1 MNVKPSAK
9 AGDSARPLTAQKRMA
24 QKAAQEVQ
32 KRYGKPEQGWRAKLY
47 AVIFEADTRA
57 GRTFDLLLIAAIV
70 ISVTTVVLSS
80 VASVAARYGQALMTL
95 EWFFTI
101 LFTIEYLA
109 RLCCLQHP
117 VRYARS
123 FFGVIDLLAIVPTY
137 IGLLLP
143 GAHVLIDVRIL
154 RLLRM
159 FRILKLTTYV
169 HEYTMLGRA
178 LLASRRKILIFLSFV
193 MMVVFLLGTVMYV
206 VEGPQN
212 GFTSIPTSVY
222 WAVSTMTTVGFGDI
236 APKSDIGRA
245 IASMMMLLGWGI
257 LAVPTGIISS
267 EMTMQRGSRNIRD
280 SAARHCEGCLA
291 DDLPEDAR
299 FCQHCGD
306 ALPPLKP
313 EVVL

>member
-1 MNVKPSAK
+1 MK
-9 AGDSARPLTAQKRMA
+9 ASDRTRPLTAQ
-24 QKAAQEVQ
+24 QQTAQEVQ
-32 KRYGKPEQGWRAKLY
+32 RRYGKPEQGWRAKLY
-47 AVIFEADTRA
+47 AVIFEAETRA
-57 GRTFDLLLIAAIV
+57 GRTFDLLLIAAIL
-70 ISVTTVVLSS
+70 ISVTVVILSS
-80 VASVAARYGQALMTL
+80 VASIAARHGPLLMAL

-101 LFTIEYLA
+101 LFTIEYVA

-117 VRYARS
+117 VRYAKS

-206 VEGPQN
+206 VEGPKN

-236 APKSDIGRA
+236 TPRTDLGRA
-245 IASMMMLLGWGI
+245 IASLMMLLGWGI

-267 EMTMQRGSRNIRD
+267 EMTMQRGGRNSFD
-280 SAARHCEGCLA
+280 SAARRCEGCLA
-291 DDLPEDAR
+291 DDLPQDAR
-299 FCQHCGD
+299 FCHHCGD